1 MFSVAFV
8 IGMKKLLKKIWDD
21 LKSRIPDLW
30 LIIAPR
36 HPDKKG
42 VILSLFK
49 DEPVLLRS
57 ENLSGKKSQGE
68 KIIIVDTLGEL
79 ILFYSIATVSIIG
92 GSWFPGVDGHNPLE
106 PAALGVVPI
115 FGPYMKNFQ
124 EPAETL
130 LKNNGAIQ
138 LDDYSEL
145 TAVLEKLFSSP
156 YESIN
161 YGTRARKIVL
171 QNQGAI
177 HQTIHF
183 LQRLVS
189 A

>member
-1 MFSVAFV
+1 MDHLQSQ
-8 IGMKKLLKKIWDD
+8 
-21 LKSRIPDLW
+21 IPDLW

-124 EPAETL
+124 EPAETM
-130 LKNNGAIQ
+130 
-138 LDDYSEL
+138 
-145 TAVLEKLFSSP
+145 
-156 YESIN
+156 
-161 YGTRARKIVL
+161 
-171 QNQGAI
+171 
-177 HQTIHF
+177 
-183 LQRLVS
+183 
-189 A
+189 